1 MTIGPAGPRAS
12 SDDPHPPQT
21 PGQPGHGSMG
31 EVPGFPEIPDQG
43 EGEVDVLYL
52 AGQRLPAGGVWLL
65 VTGVDASPG
74 GPFSAHV
81 LPEAAAFAFGG
92 DVVVRLAPGD
102 PAAGQPPPAARV
114 QVYAVLGGRLILVV
128 AWPGQD
134 LDGWPERIRPA
145 VAFTM
150 GVLTELEEHDAD
162 LAAHDRVDLG
172 QAAAQA
178 TAGLPLHITFSQGKA
193 APLVP

>member
-1 MTIGPAGPRAS
+1 MTTGPAGSRAS
-12 SDDPHPPQT
+12 SDDPHPPDT
-21 PGQPGHGSMG
+21 PGQPGCGSTG
-31 EVPGFPEIPDQG
+31 EVPGFPESPD

-52 AGQRLPAGGVWLL
+52 AGQRLPAGGAWLL
-65 VTGVDASPG
+65 VTGVDGSPG
-74 GPFSAHV
+74 GQFTAHV

-92 DVVVRLAPGD
+92 DVVVRLAPD
-102 PAAGQPPPAARV
+102 APAAGQPPPAARV
-114 QVYAVLGGRLILVV
+114 QVYAVLGGQLILAA

-145 VAFTM
+145 VAFAM

-162 LAAHDRVDLG
+162 LAAHDRVDLS

-178 TAGLPLHITFSQGKA
+178 TAGLPLHITFPQGKA
-193 APLVP
+193 APRVP